1 MKLEIKNYTKEIKNN
16 IILNNINL
24 VLQSGKVYGFYG
36 RNGSGKTMLF
46 RAVTTLI
53 KPTSGDVLIDD
64 QSIIE
69 NDFDL
74 SQIGILIEDPGYYPH
89 LSGAEN
95 LTMLYTINHKR
106 DDAYIMKV
114 LERVNLGH
122 AANKKYKE
130 YSLGMKQR
138 LRVAQAFMENQKL
151 IILDEPTNG
160 IDEEGLEIVYKLIEE
175 TKKDDCLILMASH
188 NKEDLLNL
196 CDVVYKIEDGKIVGT
211 IEKGDQSDKEI
222 KN

>member
-16 IILNNINL
+16 VILNNINL
-24 VLQSGKVYGFYG
+24 ELESGKIYGFYG

-53 KPTSGDVLIDD
+53 HTTSGDVLIDG

-89 LSGAEN
+89 LSGLDN
-95 LTMLYTINHKR
+95 LTMLYTINNKR
-106 DDAYIMKV
+106 DDAYIMKM
-114 LERVNLGH
+114 LEKVNLAY

-138 LRVAQAFMENQKL
+138 LRVIQAFMENQKI

-160 IDEEGLEIVYKLIEE
+160 IDEEGLEIIFKLIEE
-175 TKKDDCLILMASH
+175 TKQEDKLIMMASH

-196 CDVVYKIEDGKIVGT
+196 CDVVYKIENGKITG
-211 IEKGDQSDKEI
+211 ILEKGDLSD
-222 KN
+222 